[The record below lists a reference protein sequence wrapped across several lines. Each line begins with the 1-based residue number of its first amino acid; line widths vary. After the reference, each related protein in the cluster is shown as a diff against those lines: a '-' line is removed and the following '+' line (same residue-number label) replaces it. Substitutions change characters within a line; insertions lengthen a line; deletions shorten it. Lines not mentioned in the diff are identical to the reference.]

1 MMPTVGTRQRKKRT
15 CQCPLNHWFT
25 VVWLF
30 LSATTAAANP
40 TNDAIE
46 LSTLIDSPEVVIN
59 QHVRENFDFFG
70 LANYY
75 QQIAYYL
82 VDESSV
88 ELLSGDDT
96 HTVTLKH
103 RQWLA
108 VVGRF
113 KVLLVSSPGQVIEI
127 IDRQIHFKPTT
138 SPQPLQTAIVY
149 KHQLNS
155 LATTLVEG
163 QSLAL
168 DQLRYAHLWAP
179 LAWLSKQ
186 VEATLLVIQNNLTH
200 HWGWTILLFSIVIKL
215 ILLPVNLRTI
225 RFQREVSK
233 IQTQLAP
240 TLAEIKANYAAEEA
254 HNRLMAAHQNLG
266 VSPFYTLKPII
277 GSFIQ
282 IPILIAI
289 FNALAEM
296 PQLSGQSFLWIN
308 DLAYPDAVGSFER
321 AIPLL
326 GVHISLLP
334 ILMTL
339 VALLATVFFQNRYAA
354 PSDIRRQKRNLF
366 LVACLFLVLFYPFP
380 AAMVL
385 YWMAANVLHLVQ
397 QYWIKI

>member
-1 MMPTVGTRQRKKRT
+1 MMPTVGTRLREKRT
-15 CQCPLNHWFT
+15 SRLILNHWFA
-25 VVWLF
+25 VLWLF
-30 LSATTAAANP
+30 LSAATAAANP
-40 TNDAIE
+40 INNAIE
-46 LSTLIDSPEVVIN
+46 LSTLMESPEVVIN
-59 QHVRENFDFFG
+59 QHVRENYDFFG

-82 VDESSV
+82 VDENSV
-88 ELLSGDDT
+88 ELLNGDNT
-96 HTVTLKH
+96 HTVILKH

-127 IDRQIHFKPTT
+127 IDQQIHFT
-138 SPQPLQTAIVY
+138 SSTSAQPMQSALVY

-155 LATTLVEG
+155 LASTFVEG
-163 QSLAL
+163 QTLAL
-168 DQLRYAHLWAP
+168 DQLRYTHLWAP

-200 HWGWTILLFSIVIKL
+200 RWGWTILLFSILIKL
-215 ILLPVNLRTI
+215 ILLPVHLRTI
-225 RFQREVSK
+225 RFQRQVSN
-233 IQTQLAP
+233 IQAQLAP
-240 TLAEIKANYAAEEA
+240 TLAEIKANYTAEEA

-308 DLAYPDAVGSFER
+308 DLAYPDAVGSFEQ

-326 GVHISLLP
+326 GIHISLLP

-339 VALLATVFFQNRYAA
+339 IALLATAFFQNRYAA